1 MLYFDTDYNN
11 GLHPILLQRLAET
24 NDVRSLGY
32 GFDEFTES
40 AKQKIRKASD
50 CHDAD
55 VFLLVGGTQTN
66 STVIASMLHAV
77 EGVVCADTGHINV
90 HEAGAVEMTG
100 HKVMTL
106 PNHFGKLDAG
116 ELYMFLKDYAED
128 PTADHR
134 VRPGMAYISF
144 PTEQGTLYSAEEIDN
159 IYQVCRQFNIYLFVD
174 GARLGYAL
182 TSEKTDVSMAFLAH
196 HCDVFYIGGTK
207 VGALCGE
214 AVVFPKGNAP
224 RYFFSIVKQHG
235 ALLAKGRL
243 AGVQFDALFT
253 DGLYF
258 RIAAHA
264 NKQAA
269 QLRNIMTRHGFKPYN
284 DSPTN
289 QQFFVIPN
297 DVIPLLQRDVMFET
311 WGAYDETSTI
321 CRFVTSWATTDD
333 ELSAFSSLIHS
344 YFDNHKK

>member
-11 GLHPILLQRLAET
+11 GLHPYLLQRLAET
-24 NDVRSLGY
+24 NGQRTLGY
-32 GFDEFTES
+32 GFDEFSAS
-40 AKQKIRKASD
+40 AKQKICKA
-50 CHDAD
+50 CGCPDAD

-66 STVIASMLHAV
+66 SIVICAMLHAV
-77 EGVVCADTGHINV
+77 EGVVCPDTGHINV

-100 HKVMTL
+100 HKVMAL
-106 PNHFGKLDAG
+106 PNHDGKLDAG
-116 ELYMFLKDYAED
+116 ELESFLTNFAED
-128 PTADHR
+128 PTADHC

-144 PTEQGTLYSAEEIDN
+144 PTEQGTLYCAEELDR
-159 IYQVCRQFNIYLFVD
+159 IYQVCQRHSIPLFVD

-182 TSEKTDVSMAFLAH
+182 TSEKSDVSLPFLAH

-207 VGALCGE
+207 VGAICGE

-253 DGLYF
+253 DDLYF
-258 RIAAHA
+258 RIATHA

-269 QLRNIMTRHGFKPYN
+269 QLRDIMTKHGLIPFN

-297 DVIPLLQRDVMFET
+297 EMISRLQQYVMFET
-311 WGAYDETSTI
+311 WGAYDETNTT
-321 CRFVTSWATTDD
+321 CRFVTSWATTDE
-333 ELSAFSSLIHS
+333 ELSTLSSILHS
-344 YFDNHKK
+344 CLNNLEK